1 MKIMDEKETP
11 KKGLGSRFVSLF
23 VNDST
28 DSKPVPKN
36 IINVENT
43 QQSIVAQNKN
53 YIPQGVVNQ
62 ETYLTLKKV
71 LDERNLPGPDYL
83 ELKQSSD
90 AMQSIIPD
98 ENARFLAAYATIKA
112 GSPKITKAI
121 ILESIDEYVK
131 YIESERTEA
140 SKEFDV
146 LYQNEIVSRKTKI
159 DNEAIQIEKF
169 KSEIIELQKKISE
182 SSVNINTINSEMVSK
197 QYELDTQKKNFDV
210 TIDAIKNELI
220 VDKNK
225 LQTLIIE

>member
-1 MKIMDEKETP
+1 MDEKETP